1 MKATFFFS
9 CSLFFQ
15 AQKYTCM
22 FLTSQTRGHV
32 VVHVEAVVCTQR
44 MYGWVPV
51 YQLQKQIWLLS
62 ASVGLF
68 IFCGFL
74 GFDFC
79 DCGSIKLKHAKIVH
93 WGPKPYDFLKNHDFK
108 MLCIFPSFLLICGPF
123 RCSWWAFFV
132 WVFFLCVF
140 LNVSFGP
147 DCEVEA
153 NLTWEK
159 LSFSRNW
166 GFLKVER
173 SPAILRWAS
182 HWRSSSGFADRL
194 IHGKLV
200 RSWQTCMFMA
210 NLCFYGK
217 PEEVPQT
224 KQRQGCLGKTQGN
237 GDLWRWPS
245 PGTR

>member
-1 MKATFFFS
+1 
-9 CSLFFQ
+9 
-15 AQKYTCM
+15 M

-32 VVHVEAVVCTQR
+32 VVHAEAVVCTQR

-108 MLCIFPSFLLICGPF
+108 MLCIFSSFLLICGPF
-123 RCSWWAFFV
+123 RCFWWAFFV
-132 WVFFLCVF
+132 WFFLCVF
-140 LNVSFGP
+140 LNISFGP
-147 DCEVEA
+147 DREVED
-153 NLTWEK
+153 NLTWQK

-166 GFLKVER
+166 GFLKVEKGTSYLKMSESLAQQLR
-173 SPAILRWAS
+173 ICWPA
-182 HWRSSSGFADRL
+182 
-194 IHGKLV
+194 
-200 RSWQTCMFMA
+200 RSWQTCAFMA

-217 PEEVPQT
+217 LACLWQT
-224 KQRQGCLGKTQGN
+224 CAFMASQRKFLRQSKGRAVWARPRVN